1 MAKRAAPAQPA
12 GHSTA
17 RPHDLSESGPSRLYA
32 PDKVSTEESG
42 PSRLYAPRVS
52 RHSGAGGFHADI
64 TPQGAHRMA
73 APESGADTRESGP
86 PRLYR
91 P

>member
-12 GHSTA
+12 RHSTG
-17 RPHDLSESGPSRLYA
+17 RPLDRGESGPSRLYA
-32 PDKVSTEESG
+32 PDKVGTEESG

-52 RHSGAGGFHADI
+52 RHSGAGGFRADI
-64 TPQGAHRMA
+64 APQSAHRTA
-73 APESGADTRESGP
+73 APGSGADTRESGP